1 MLAGFC
7 AAHHQPAAEKFL
19 HGAFRFLYGLH
30 LHKSKTLRAL
40 VVSVTYDLRIL
51 HVPDTVEQ
59 LKEIALSGVEGQVA
73 DVKTRRSYFD
83 PFRFSRRSRRLCAVA
98 RRRCYFRCTFAVSEK
113 KCGYP
118 LPECLLLSFGL
129 AALRARAAVAP
140 ASGTAARMARA
151 SPR

>member
-7 AAHHQPAAEKFL
+7 AAHYEPAAEKFLVVQLL

-40 VVSVTYDLRIL
+40 VMSVTYDLRIL
-51 HVPDTVEQ
+51 HVAHTVEQ
-59 LKEIALSGVEGQVA
+59 LKEIALSSVEGQVA

-98 RRRCYFRCTFAVSEK
+98 GPRCYFRCTLAVS
-113 KCGYP
+113 
-118 LPECLLLSFGL
+118 
-129 AALRARAAVAP
+129 
-140 ASGTAARMARA
+140 
-151 SPR
+151 